1 MTGNPKP
8 GQPAPKFRKVG
19 SLRQLRQPGRAILFD
34 IDAEQFVNGFV
45 ICFNGRVLAYR
56 NQCPHT
62 GVQMDWVMGE
72 FFDEDGQYLICATH
86 GAMFD
91 PEDGKCVNG
100 PCVNQRLISIPVKL
114 EGDAIYVL
122 F

>member
-1 MTGNPKP
+1 MDLLSALTAGFLHIGTNAHIPESKWTG
-8 GQPAPKFRKVG
+8 
-19 SLRQLRQPGRAILFD
+19 
-34 IDAEQFVNGFV
+34 
-45 ICFNGRVLAYR
+45 
-56 NQCPHT
+56 
-62 GVQMDWVMGE
+62 VMGE